1 MAAGRILV
9 AANMLVLSGV
19 LPLIF
24 VDGAIQF
31 SGFTRSPLVNPREF
45 FVGLGRQTPAPFF
58 VIMFSQSL
66 PFLFA
71 QKGTPLPCPAVPHES
86 GPVGDFAPPLLRT
99 NNRSCHS
106 FLELD
111 GVFLGL

>member
-58 VIMFSQSL
+58 VNV
-66 PFLFA
+66 FA
-71 QKGTPLPCPAVPHES
+71 ELTVLVLAERN
-86 GPVGDFAPPLLRT
+86 APPLSGRATRVRT
-99 NNRSCHS
+99 GR
-106 FLELD
+106 
-111 GVFLGL
+111 

>member
-19 LPLIF
+19 LTFIF
-24 VDGAIQF
+24 VDGTIQF

-58 VIMFSQSL
+58 VIMFSAEL
-66 PFLFA
+66 TVLVLA
-71 QKGTPLPCPAVPHES
+71 ERNGKTLPCPAVPQFS
-86 GPVGDFAPPLLRT
+86 
-99 NNRSCHS
+99 N
-106 FLELD
+106 
-111 GVFLGL
+111 